1 MLDKKTPTPE
11 TDKWSGGSHV
21 VPTDFA
27 RELERDR
34 DQWKRMYEEADWRTV
49 EAEVF
54 KSERDKAR
62 DTVLRLR
69 KQRAITLNFGEQM
82 ERERNELRLDQINH
96 ENLSMRYMDER
107 DQWRE
112 CAEEL
117 AKWVRSRA
125 SFDLDALEALNEFE
139 RLKEGR

>member
-1 MLDKKTPTPE
+1 MSDTPE
-11 TDKWSGGSHV
+11 TNAAEERCIKTGFKTGYVDV
-21 VPTDFA
+21 EFA
-27 RELERDR
+27 CNLER
-34 DQWKRMYEEADWRTV
+34 
-49 EAEVF
+49 
-54 KSERDKAR
+54 ERDKAR

-69 KQRAITLNFGEQM
+69 KQRAITRNFGEQM

-139 RLKEGR
+139 LLKEGR